1 MNLNTKNFAAHNPQ
15 LKKDNKSV
23 WQIMSQH
30 YYKDHI
36 EYYAGKHLIQVFIS
50 KLNLLIKIELLPMVK
65 KYLHM
70 CKQYK

>member
-1 MNLNTKNFAAHNPQ
+1 
-15 LKKDNKSV
+15 
-23 WQIMSQH
+23 MSQH
-30 YYKDHI
+30 YYKDQI

-70 CKQYK
+70 CKQYKWVL